1 VEALFYP
8 FVQADA
14 LVEATQRSQ
23 MSMKAY
29 CIGNAIIL
37 AHVRFIAQ
45 GECNSKLYHTE
56 VIRFNGHYQTLEC
69 DRMDVSGLCLGHK
82 ISRKEFLERYCDG
95 IKVEAKTTKACYL
108 G

>member
-1 VEALFYP
+1 
-8 FVQADA
+8 
-14 LVEATQRSQ
+14 
-23 MSMKAY
+23 MKAY

-45 GECNSKLYHTE
+45 GVCNSKMYHSE

-95 IKVEAKTTKACYL
+95 IKVEAKTTKACYW